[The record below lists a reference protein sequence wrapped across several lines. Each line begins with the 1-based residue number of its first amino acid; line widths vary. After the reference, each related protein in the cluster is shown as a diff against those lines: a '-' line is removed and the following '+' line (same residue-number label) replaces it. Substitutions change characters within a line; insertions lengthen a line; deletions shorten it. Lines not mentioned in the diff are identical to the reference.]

1 MGTVKRNK
9 TLLSLRF
16 QQISSH
22 LQTWDSF
29 DHISKQENTECDTPQ
44 HNAKVSQDK
53 NKPKIILQYNK
64 TKGRVVAMDQMVHAF
79 IWNRKTKRWLMVIFF
94 NMVDLTSTASSASLE
109 SNFQW
114 NSYLTKTTVRDSIWK
129 PAKLWVL
136 AQIMPH
142 APISTLQEPVR
153 QNISIVLK
161 TLLPAGT
168 SAPKWT
174 KKDETAPK
182 RQKRCHFCP
191 TKRDCKTKSI
201 CNGCHHHIYQEP
213 SRLSCLH
220 C

>member
-1 MGTVKRNK
+1 
-9 TLLSLRF
+9 
-16 QQISSH
+16 
-22 LQTWDSF
+22 
-29 DHISKQENTECDTPQ
+29 
-44 HNAKVSQDK
+44 
-53 NKPKIILQYNK
+53 
-64 TKGRVVAMDQMVHAF
+64 MV
-79 IWNRKTKRWLMVIFF
+79 MFF
-94 NMVDLTSTASSASLE
+94 NMVDLASTASSASLE

-114 NSYLTKTTVRDSIWK
+114 NSYLTKTSIRDSIWK

-136 AQIMPH
+136 AHIP
-142 APISTLQEPVR
+142 TLQEPVR

-168 SAPKWT
+168 SAPKRT

-191 TKRDCKTKSI
+191 TIHDCKTKSI

>member
-1 MGTVKRNK
+1 
-9 TLLSLRF
+9 
-16 QQISSH
+16 
-22 LQTWDSF
+22 
-29 DHISKQENTECDTPQ
+29 
-44 HNAKVSQDK
+44 
-53 NKPKIILQYNK
+53 
-64 TKGRVVAMDQMVHAF
+64 MV
-79 IWNRKTKRWLMVIFF
+79 MFF

-114 NSYLTKTTVRDSIWK
+114 NSYLMKTIVRDSIWK
-129 PAKLWVL
+129 PAELWVL
-136 AQIMPH
+136 AQIMRH
-142 APISTLQEPVR
+142 APIPTLQEPVR

-168 SAPKWT
+168 SAPKRT